1 MTDRELVERCLKGDA
16 SAQHLL
22 FKTHSSK
29 MYALCMRY
37 MGNQVEAEDVLQDSF
52 IKVFERLK
60 QWKGDGPLGG
70 WIRSVVVNTALTQ
83 LKSRKRTQGDVKVEE
98 AFQVYD
104 NAESQLQAMQ
114 AAELMKLI
122 QEMPDGYRTVFNLF
136 AIEGYPHKE
145 IADQLGI
152 TESTSKTQFLKAR
165 NWLIRQLEQTD
176 VKEDER

>member
-29 MYALCMRY
+29 MYALCLRY
-37 MGNQVEAEDVLQDSF
+37 MGNQLEAEDVLQDSF

-83 LKSRKRTQGDVKVEE
+83 LKSRKKTQGEVQVEE
-98 AFQVYD
+98 AFQVFDY
-104 NAESQLQAMQ
+104 AESQLQAMQ
-114 AAELMKLI
+114 TAELMKMI

-136 AIEGYPHKE
+136 AIEGYAHKE
-145 IADQLGI
+145 IAEQLGI

-165 NWLIRQLEQTD
+165 NWLIRQLEKVD

>member
-22 FKTHSSK
+22 FKAHSSK
-29 MYALCMRY
+29 MYAVCMRY

-83 LKSRKRTQGDVKVEE
+83 LKSRKKTQGDVQVEE
-98 AFQVYD
+98 AFQVFD

-145 IADQLGI
+145 IGEQLGI